1 MLHRHTAD
9 LDYSIEQ
16 QNRTLGRLRILT
28 DKKTNRSIPLF
39 ARMLYRFV
47 EFNSRSHDDDYSMSD
62 IEFCETPS
70 AHMSVSVSILLSI
83 CDISY

>member
-39 ARMLYRFV
+39 ATM
-47 EFNSRSHDDDYSMSD
+47 
-62 IEFCETPS
+62 PS

>member
-1 MLHRHTAD
+1 MFFWFITMLHHHTAD

-16 QNRTLGRLRILT
+16 QNRTLRRLRILT
-28 DKKTNRSIPLF
+28 DKNRIDLSLF
-39 ARMLYRFV
+39 SQECFIDLS
-47 EFNSRSHDDDYSMSD
+47 NSTAGLMMM
-62 IEFCETPS
+62 IILC